1 MAANNSNSGSRKGKF
16 RFESPSQ
23 KSERYAV
30 ELSLGDNAFTGE
42 KLNGKQAS
50 YRMGYLN
57 ARKQASKAR
66 QAYKRKHGG
75 N

>member
-1 MAANNSNSGSRKGKF
+1 MANGNKNF
-16 RFESPSQ
+16 PFESPSE

-30 ELSLGDNAFTGE
+30 ELSCGDNAFTGK

-57 ARKQASKAR
+57 ARRESSKAR
-66 QAYKRKHGG
+66 KAWNKKHSK
-75 N
+75 